1 MGFFKKQFLDI
12 IQWLDDSDNTLVY
25 MVPME
30 DQEIQNGAQLTV
42 RQGQV
47 AIFVDKGEIADVFG
61 PGMYTITT
69 ENLPILSNLQHWA
82 YGFKSPFKADVYFLN
97 MKEYLDNK
105 WGTSNP
111 IWIPD
116 TQFGQVQVRAH
127 GTYAFKMKDP
137 VNFLRNIVGTKSK
150 YRLEDITSQLRGFI
164 VSQFSNIIG
173 NLSLSVTQIAA
184 SYNEIGGAL
193 KETLTVPFENLGL
206 SITHLTISNIGLPEE
221 IEKHLKELTG
231 MNIMGSIQSD
241 KLSKIQILKQLSAME
256 KAAGNS
262 SMNSMMQAGM
272 GMEMGM
278 QMAKAYTQSYTQQAQ
293 PNMAQTTS
301 NKMQQEETCPKCGA
315 NIKKGSKFCSEC
327 GAKIE
332 RPKKKFCIQC
342 GAAVSEN
349 MKFCSECGAK
359 LR

>member
-1 MGFFKKQFLDI
+1 MGFFKKQFLDV
-12 IQWLDDSDNTLVY
+12 IQWLDDSDNTLAY
-25 MVPME
+25 MYPMQ
-30 DQEIQNGAQLTV
+30 DQEIQNGAKLTV

-61 PGMYTITT
+61 PGMYTLTT
-69 ENLPILSNLQHWA
+69 ENLPILTNLKHWS

-127 GTYAFKMKDP
+127 GTYAFKIKDP

-164 VSQFSNIIG
+164 VTQFSNIVG
-173 NLSLSVTQIAA
+173 NLHLSVSQIAA
-184 SYNEIGGAL
+184 NYNAVGDAM
-193 KETLTVPFENLGL
+193 KETVAVPFENLGL

-241 KLSKIQILKQLSAME
+241 KLSKVQILKQLSAME
-256 KAAGNS
+256 NAAKHGGS
-262 SMNSMMQAGM
+262 GMMQAGM
-272 GMEMGM
+272 EM
-278 QMAKAYTQSYTQQAQ
+278 QMGIQMAQAYTQPLQQTQQT
-293 PNMAQTTS
+293 QTT
-301 NKMQQEETCPKCGA
+301 QPTAPTAEETCPKCGA
-315 NIKKGSKFCSEC
+315 KIKKGSKFCSEC

-332 RPKKKFCIQC
+332 RPTKKFCVNC
-342 GAAVSEN
+342 GAAVSGN
-349 MKFCSECGAK
+349 MKFCPECGAK
-359 LR
+359 LG